1 MEFKKDGT
9 LSSRSDVMDE
19 AEMEEISRFVTG
31 KVKKLGREI
40 LEGKVSC
47 NPYKKDKESACTYC
61 PYKGV
66 CGFDTAIPTG
76 CCRTWTRIPTWS
88 ISGRNWTRRRN
99 KLRSSKCIGSTYAE

>member
-66 CGFDTAIPTG
+66 CGFDTGMDGYSYRVLPDMDKDTAMEHI
-76 CCRTWTRIPTWS
+76 R
-88 ISGRNWTRRRN
+88 
-99 KLRSSKCIGSTYAE
+99 KELDEEQA